1 MVHRC
6 LASRLK
12 EAAASFTV
20 VTLTGPRQSG
30 KTTLC
35 RAEFPDKVYAN
46 LEAPDTRAFAL
57 DDPRGFLAQFPD
69 GAVLDEI
76 QRAPELLS
84 YLQVLVDENPLPGRW
99 ILTGSQNLAMMDSV
113 NQSLAGRTAVLRL
126 LPMSFDEMTEFAN
139 APQTLNEVLFTGGYP
154 RILDQNIPA
163 SDWLASYVSTY
174 IERDVRQ
181 LSKVGDLNTFQKFV
195 ALCAGRTGQL
205 LNYSNLAADC
215 GITQPTAK
223 KWLSILEASYLVFL
237 QPNWSGN
244 HRKRLVKMPKLHF
257 LDVGLAC
264 WLLGIRAPEHLEAHP
279 LRGALFETWVATEV
293 WKHRLHRGIS
303 GPLNFYRDKTGLEAD
318 ILIQESEYTLL
329 AEAKAGQTVASDSFK
344 PLNRVAATLEES
356 SSLRKVLVYGG
367 EELQER
373 TDVLLLPWRQV
384 QSGPWS

>member
-1 MVHRC
+1 
-6 LASRLK
+6 LK

>member
-6 LASRLK
+6 LASRLE
-12 EAAASFTV
+12 EAAASFPV

-237 QPNWSGN
+237 QPSWSGN

>member
-1 MVHRC
+1 
-6 LASRLK
+6 LE
-12 EAAASFTV
+12 EAAASFPV

-35 RAEFPDKVYAN
+35 RTEFPDKVYAN

-237 QPNWSGN
+237 QPSWSGN

-293 WKHRLHRGIS
+293 WKHRLHRGIF
-303 GPLNFYRDKTGLEAD
+303 GPLNFYRDKAGLEAD